1 MKSPRADAP
10 CGVTTKDLLRFA
22 AGESRGAEKRQI
34 LEHLLGGCEP
44 CREGLAELKQLRQEP
59 ALDEHPDG
67 DAASVSRILA
77 SLGER
82 AERIERERHAS
93 RNHLA
98 AFLGHPLPRQWTL
111 LRNSRRYDTW
121 SFCSGLLE
129 TAFQAM
135 YDDPRRSREQAEMAL
150 QIAERLPAEP
160 YGARSV
166 ADLRARAWA
175 HLGNARRALGDFP
188 GALEALRLSRNL
200 LQDGTGDPL
209 EEAELLYYEAS
220 LLRGE
225 RRLEEATRKI
235 RRSIRLYRE
244 VGDTHLEGRS
254 ILNQASIELVKGNAE
269 TARGLV
275 LQAIEKIDGERD
287 PRLALAARHNLVW
300 ETMEAGRLVEAID
313 LLHGYRSDFEQL
325 GASSRLRFS
334 WLEAKL
340 LHRLERT
347 EEARAA
353 YQRCV
358 QGFGEVELPYEVALV
373 SLEWAVLEL
382 GAARLAEVRRLA
394 GETLTLFRSIGVARE
409 AIAAWMVLERAVEAQ
424 TVTAALLDRLTT
436 YFQRSKLRP
445 ELQFEG

>member
-1 MKSPRADAP
+1 MKSSRADQH
-10 CGVTTKDLLRFA
+10 CGVASKVLLRFA
-22 AGESRGAEKRQI
+22 AGESQGAEKRQI
-34 LEHLLGGCEP
+34 LEHLLGGCEQ
-44 CREGLAELKQLRQEP
+44 CRDGLAELKQLRQEP
-59 ALDEHPDG
+59 PPDEHPDG
-67 DAASVSRILA
+67 NAASVSRILA
-77 SLGER
+77 SLAER
-82 AERIERERHAS
+82 AERIERERHAAQH
-93 RNHLA
+93 HLA

-121 SFCSGLLE
+121 SFCAGLLE

-135 YDDPRRSREQAEMAL
+135 YDDPRRAREQAEMAL
-150 QIAERLPAEP
+150 QIAERLPGEP

-188 GALEALRLSRNL
+188 GAVEALRLSRNL

-225 RRLEEATRKI
+225 RRLDEATRKI

-254 ILNQASIELVKGNAE
+254 ILNQASIELVRGNAE

-275 LQAIEKIDGERD
+275 LQAIEKIDAGRD
-287 PRLALAARHNLVW
+287 ARLALAARHNLVW
-300 ETMEAGRLVEAID
+300 ETMEAGRLVESID
-313 LLHGYRSDFEQL
+313 LLHGYRGDFEQL

-340 LHRLERT
+340 LGRLDRAA
-347 EEARAA
+347 EARAA
-353 YQRCV
+353 FQRCV
-358 QGFGEVELPYEVALV
+358 EGFADLELPYEVALV
-373 SLEWAVLEL
+373 SLEWAVLEM
-382 GAARLAEVRRLA
+382 GASRLSEVRRLA
-394 GETLTLFRSIGVARE
+394 TETLVLFRSLGVTRE
-409 AIAAWMVLERAVEAQ
+409 AIAAWMVLERAIEGE
-424 TVTAALLDRLTT
+424 TVTAALLERLTT